1 MLGGSNS
8 RSSSSSPSSPL
19 LRTEST
25 ATEAD
30 IVEHWVGK
38 LEGCPPLLAQL
49 PTDQL
54 GPAEQHREAEL
65 VSVTSW
71 LKGTALP
78 HDNTAEAT
86 ARLICGLATLMGR
99 YSLATELG
107 LGLWRSDL
115 SSPGCQP
122 MRVSLLRQPG
132 DATPVLGSRV
142 AEEESSV
149 VAPLSSYSSAEC
161 FIQRI
166 QKEVLLFKDSRLLLC
181 ESGLRELDKHSQREA
196 PPSASLQ
203 RSQVLEIFLVLG
215 SEAEPPV
222 SCPQAAITLACP
234 RWPPR
239 SNHETKLEMRC
250 QRGHFSPETISRML
264 RHLTTFMNSQTWG
277 PQLALC
283 QHSLQKDGSEDEQEV
298 SGFADAFS
306 SSCYM
311 PGAKDYFNPDR
322 SISSM
327 IEAVAKAFP
336 NELALLDDSSGATY
350 SYQELLKMSS
360 SLAFALRLA
369 GVFPDNLVPLMAA
382 RGVEMILG
390 ILGIL
395 RTGSGYVPLDL
406 HWPEDRLEDVLR
418 QCSSKVV
425 LASSDCHSKLSAIA
439 WRVSSVTSVLD
450 VRTRVEGPGVADEG
464 QGSTL
469 AYTFF
474 TSGTTGKPKGVMVE
488 NKGLVHRVHWFQ
500 QRWPL
505 YPGEGI
511 VSKVA
516 YTFGLS
522 EWEIFWPLTAGAAL
536 ILAPPGGEKDA
547 EYLLRRAC
555 HAFHPPSRQE
565 RLIPGKGPSPDHVNC
580 VSAHIFVPSM
590 LQMIFDKYDELEEED
605 MQRKAGEHHVDGTWW
620 HHSKARDIVTCGE
633 ALNPSLTQKMFSC
646 FHHCTLTNLYGPTE
660 GEMTYWEVPQGRAVL
675 RVSAGAPMEGCKVV
689 LADLR
694 DSKSAA
700 MLEPAEIAF
709 GGPFIARGYLGRPDL
724 DKKAFV
730 PDFTTIRSDSSLES
744 GDSSTLA
751 GSSPCESTP
760 LSNESAEAASMMR
773 RRGAGTLT
781 SWANSEDGSSPR
793 KKTLMD
799 RLYMTGDLGRWREG
813 GVIDLLGRKDFQV
826 KLRGFRIELGEIE
839 AACRAAGARA
849 AVCVLHKNGNGMDGL
864 VAYFEPGSD
873 EVREASVR
881 ASCQKSLPSYMQPQ
895 VIVRLEQLPRNTN
908 GKIDRAK
915 LPEPLMPTTP
925 STTCSP
931 PETSVQKMLVNII
944 SELLGLPVGA
954 IGLDAD
960 FQELGGNSLLMGRA
974 SSAIKKAFR
983 LSNFKGTAMYQ
994 LGTVRRIAASI
1005 ESMLHS
1011 SSESMDEKTLS
1022 NRLATA
1028 QQPRQS
1034 TCSSMSFGS
1043 ICAQTFGVFWLSFLL
1058 QRQAWSP
1065 AWWAAWYIWWYF
1077 GEKAFFLYLPC
1088 AAFLDLL
1095 VMLMVAVLMKW
1106 IVLGRV
1112 KPGKIELWS
1121 FDYYKWW
1128 FVNNLLKA
1136 TIEHMM
1142 PIIGETPLANCFLR
1156 LLGANIGPGAR
1167 ISPCTIHDPDLIE
1180 VGANATIGKRVK
1192 LATSSVLHGQVHL
1205 DYIRIGNAAAVGP
1218 TAVLSQNTCVPDQKA
1233 VLPLSTMPG
1242 WHGPIGSVAFCN
1254 AQPPIGDETFQH
1266 RQSLLRVLFGMP
1278 AVLILEV
1285 LPLYPTYFIL
1295 AWTYYRF
1302 EEYSPEYGYYLW
1314 CVCLAW
1320 IFMHPINFFRA
1331 VVIVLQKWILIG
1343 DFRKQKK
1350 DQISHWNEWK
1360 TWVHGRASENHDFEE
1375 LCQFFT
1381 NTEFL
1386 SWLYRALGTKI
1397 GHRVQIDQLDM
1408 VEHDCIHVDDYVVF
1422 GIKVLLASDVNAP
1435 WVPLEYSRK
1444 MEQQRGPKQRY
1455 ADIRICRGANVL
1467 DHCTLLPGVTVAE
1480 RAVLGTYT
1488 LATAGSYYPP
1498 LAIHSGNQRGRSM
1511 HLRDYLASPSMR
1523 ELEDKTM
1530 QDLDSPITWWR
1541 FNLVILL
1548 VILFA
1553 SPLPTAAW
1561 VVTYFG
1567 VTTLW
1572 DFESEGILTGLLV
1585 TPFVFNSIELFLLL
1599 LNILLKWIVIGRY
1612 KAGEY
1617 KFFGSYHTCWMC
1629 ISICGR
1635 GISALHDS
1643 FRGSVF
1649 EVLLARAL
1657 GAKVGKEC
1665 YLSGLMVEYD
1675 LLTIGDHVA
1684 IGCGCDTTGHTVEN
1698 MVIKLAPTRIAD
1710 GAALL
1715 PGSFAM
1721 PGSEIED
1728 EAVLME
1734 HTQVL
1739 KGETVP
1745 SREVW
1750 AGMPASS
1757 CRPVPK

>member
-1 MLGGSNS
+1 
-8 RSSSSSPSSPL
+8 
-19 LRTEST
+19 
-25 ATEAD
+25 
-30 IVEHWVGK
+30 
-38 LEGCPPLLAQL
+38 
-49 PTDQL
+49 
-54 GPAEQHREAEL
+54 
-65 VSVTSW
+65 
-71 LKGTALP
+71 
-78 HDNTAEAT
+78 
-86 ARLICGLATLMGR
+86 
-99 YSLATELG
+99 
-107 LGLWRSDL
+107 
-115 SSPGCQP
+115 
-122 MRVSLLRQPG
+122 
-132 DATPVLGSRV
+132 
-142 AEEESSV
+142 
-149 VAPLSSYSSAEC
+149 
-161 FIQRI
+161 
-166 QKEVLLFKDSRLLLC
+166 
-181 ESGLRELDKHSQREA
+181 
-196 PPSASLQ
+196 
-203 RSQVLEIFLVLG
+203 
-215 SEAEPPV
+215 
-222 SCPQAAITLACP
+222 
-234 RWPPR
+234 
-239 SNHETKLEMRC
+239 
-250 QRGHFSPETISRML
+250 
-264 RHLTTFMNSQTWG
+264 
-277 PQLALC
+277 
-283 QHSLQKDGSEDEQEV
+283 
-298 SGFADAFS
+298 
-306 SSCYM
+306 
-311 PGAKDYFNPDR
+311 
-322 SISSM
+322 
-327 IEAVAKAFP
+327 
-336 NELALLDDSSGATY
+336 
-350 SYQELLKMSS
+350 
-360 SLAFALRLA
+360 
-369 GVFPDNLVPLMAA
+369 
-382 RGVEMILG
+382 
-390 ILGIL
+390 
-395 RTGSGYVPLDL
+395 
-406 HWPEDRLEDVLR
+406 
-418 QCSSKVV
+418 
-425 LASSDCHSKLSAIA
+425 
-439 WRVSSVTSVLD
+439 
-450 VRTRVEGPGVADEG
+450 
-464 QGSTL
+464 
-469 AYTFF
+469 
-474 TSGTTGKPKGVMVE
+474 MVE

-511 VSKVA
+511 
-516 YTFGLS
+516 
-522 EWEIFWPLTAGAAL
+522 IFWPLTAGAAL

-555 HAFHPPSRQE
+555 HAFHPPSRQDAE

-590 LQMIFDKYDELEEED
+590 LQMIFDKYDELEDAWLLPFSRKEED

-620 HHSKARDIVTCGE
+620 HHSKARDIVT
-633 ALNPSLTQKMFSC
+633 S
-646 FHHCTLTNLYGPTE
+646 
-660 GEMTYWEVPQGRAVL
+660 
-675 RVSAGAPMEGCKVV
+675 GAPMEGCKVV

-781 SWANSEDGSSPR
+781 SWANSEEQKPIPR

-1065 AWWAAWYIWWYF
+1065 AWWAAWYF

-1350 DQISHWNEWK
+1350 DQI
-1360 TWVHGRASENHDFEE
+1360 TQRPFQE

-1422 GIKVLLASDVNAP
+1422 GSKVLLASDVNAP

-1561 VVTYFG
+1561 VVTELCDNR
-1567 VTTLW
+1567 TAK
-1572 DFESEGILTGLLV
+1572 EGILTGLLV

-1657 GAKVGKEC
+1657 GAKVGKDGWGC

-1757 CRPVPK
+1757 CRPVPKTEHSATEADIVEHWAAKLEGCPPLLAQLPTDQLGPAEQHREADVVSVTSWLKGSVLPQDPAEAAARLVCGLASLMGRYSLGTDLSVGLWRDLAGTTGCQPLRVSLLRQPGDTSPLLVSAANEEDWMGWAPRCLLQRIQKEVLLLKDVGASVSRGRRGPLFFSSSAK